1 MTVSTAAAKRRG
13 IKPRGYRGAEIT
25 EKARRAGVGA
35 AQARVAARAAGLAP
49 IIRELQAAGVT
60 SLVGIA
66 AALNERSIP
75 TATGR
80 GTWHAVQV
88 SRVLARIRASVA
100 LSPATAF

>member
-1 MTVSTAAAKRRG
+1 MAVSTAAAKQRG
-13 IKPRGYRGAEIT
+13 VKLGGNRGAKLT
-25 EKARRAGVGA
+25 LKARRAGVKPV
-35 AQARVAARAAGLAP
+35 QARVTARVADLAP
-49 IIRELQAAGVT
+49 VVRELQAAGVT

-80 GTWHAVQV
+80 GNWHAVQV

-100 LSPATAF
+100 LSPATA

>member
-1 MTVSTAAAKRRG
+1 MAVSTAAAKRRG
-13 IKPRGYRGAEIT
+13 VKLGGNRGT
-25 EKARRAGVGA
+25 KLTLKARRAGVKPV
-35 AQARVAARAAGLAP
+35 QARVTARVADLAP
-49 IIRELQAAGVT
+49 VVRELQAAGVT

-80 GTWHAVQV
+80 GSWHAVQV

-100 LSPATAF
+100 LSPATA

>member
-1 MTVSTAAAKRRG
+1 MAVWTAAAKRRA
-13 IKPRGYRGAEIT
+13 IKPRGDRGAELT
-25 EKARRAGVGA
+25 VKARRASVRA
-35 AQARVAARAAGLAP
+35 RQARVAARVADLAP

-66 AALNERSIP
+66 AAFNARSIP

-88 SRVLARIRASVA
+88 SRVLARIKASVA
-100 LSPATAF
+100 LSPATA